1 MYLAAGGYLGKLS
14 KLGLVRQQFRGML
27 HDEDGYALTEV
38 GKRSLKESWKK
49 EETRA
54 RG

>member
-1 MYLAAGGYLGKLS
+1 MCLAAGGYLGKLS

-27 HDEDGYALTEV
+27 HDEDGYALTEE
-38 GKRSLKESWKK
+38 GKKSLEESRKK
-49 EETRA
+49 EKAKA